1 MVTKP
6 ADERT
11 AAYLAVLTY
20 EPWTE
25 QTYTW
30 MARNPD
36 LSGCMSDGETPEE
49 ALANLA
55 DARVL
60 YIEALRKRGIPVPE
74 PGSSAAAQAI
84 LQVLNKTG
92 GSDPA

>member
-6 ADERT
+6 TDERT

-30 MARNPD
+30 MARHPD
-36 LSGCMSDGETPEE
+36 LPGCVSDGETPEE
-49 ALANLA
+49 AVANLA
-55 DARVL
+55 DARAL

-74 PGSSAAAQAI
+74 PGSSDAAKAI
-84 LQVLNKTG
+84 LRAL
-92 GSDPA
+92 